1 MKGNYFLGSRQFQ
14 VREMSFPPLGDFEV
28 KIQNMAAGICG
39 TDIHIYHG
47 EKGSAEVT
55 PPVVLGHEY
64 AGVVVETGRSV
75 TTVRVGDHVTV
86 DPNIYCGTCPYC
98 KAGKKQL
105 CSNLVAVG
113 VNFDGGFAQYS
124 VVPEAQVYRLNPEV
138 SFAEGAMAEPLAC
151 CIHGVELAGIE
162 LGDTVC
168 VIGGG
173 AIGLLMVQLARLK
186 GAARVILSEPVEN
199 RRRIG
204 LTLGADYA
212 FNPLEKPLDVQLR
225 DTLGIAGAQVVIECV
240 GKTFATQQ
248 AVSAADKGATVLLF
262 SVPQA
267 GAEYGL
273 PLFEVYQKELTV
285 KGSFINPDTHQK
297 AVNLINSGKIKTAP
311 LITHQYPLSQLEAA
325 LFKQMDSDSIKV
337 QVLPQE

>member
-64 AGVVVETGRSV
+64 AGVVVETGRGV
-75 TTVRVGDHVTV
+75 TTVRTGDHVTV

-124 VVPEAQVYRLNPEV
+124 VVPEGQVYRLNPEV

-151 CIHGVELAGIE
+151 CIHGVELAGTESGSPWARTTLSIHWKS
-162 LGDTVC
+162 
-168 VIGGG
+168 
-173 AIGLLMVQLARLK
+173 LLTFSC
-186 GAARVILSEPVEN
+186 GILSE
-199 RRRIG
+199 
-204 LTLGADYA
+204 
-212 FNPLEKPLDVQLR
+212 LR
-225 DTLGIAGAQVVIECV
+225 
-240 GKTFATQQ
+240 
-248 AVSAADKGATVLLF
+248 
-262 SVPQA
+262 
-267 GAEYGL
+267 
-273 PLFEVYQKELTV
+273 
-285 KGSFINPDTHQK
+285 
-297 AVNLINSGKIKTAP
+297 
-311 LITHQYPLSQLEAA
+311 A
-325 LFKQMDSDSIKV
+325 LR
-337 QVLPQE
+337 L

>member
-64 AGVVVETGRSV
+64 AGVVVETGRGV
-75 TTVRVGDHVTV
+75 TTVRTGDHVTV

-124 VVPEAQVYRLNPEV
+124 VVPEGQVYRLNPEV

-168 VIGGG
+168 DRPADGTACQAEG
-173 AIGLLMVQLARLK
+173 
-186 GAARVILSEPVEN
+186 
-199 RRRIG
+199 RRPGHFKR
-204 LTLGADYA
+204 T
-212 FNPLEKPLDVQLR
+212 
-225 DTLGIAGAQVVIECV
+225 
-240 GKTFATQQ
+240 
-248 AVSAADKGATVLLF
+248 
-262 SVPQA
+262 
-267 GAEYGL
+267 
-273 PLFEVYQKELTV
+273 
-285 KGSFINPDTHQK
+285 
-297 AVNLINSGKIKTAP
+297 SGKPPPNRAHPGRGLRFQSTGKA
-311 LITHQYPLSQLEAA
+311 S
-325 LFKQMDSDSIKV
+325 
-337 QVLPQE
+337 

>member
-1 MKGNYFLGSRQFQ
+1 MQGNYFLGSRQFQ

-64 AGVVVETGRSV
+64 AGVVVETGRGV
-75 TTVRVGDHVTV
+75 TTVRTGDHVTV

-124 VVPEAQVYRLNPEV
+124 VVPEGQVYRLNPEV

-173 AIGLLMVQLARLK
+173 AIGLLMVQLLRLA
-186 GAARVILSEPVEN
+186 GASFVALLEPVQAKREL
-199 RRRIG
+199 G
-204 LTLGADYA
+204 LRLGADVA
-212 FNPLEKPLDVQLR
+212 IDSVHEDPAEALR
-225 DTLGIAGAQVVIECV
+225 RAGAGRLDTVIECAGLPV
-240 GKTFATQQ
+240 TVEQAIRIAGNRSVVMLFGLTKPDD
-248 AVSAADKGATVLLF
+248 AVSVKPFDLF
-262 SVPQA
+262 RR
-267 GAEYGL
+267 
-273 PLFEVYQKELTV
+273 ELTI
-285 KGSFINPDTHQK
+285 KASYINPYTMGR
-297 AVNLINSGKIKTAP
+297 AVDLINAGRLDVHSMVAQAI
-311 LITHQYPLSQLEAA
+311 PLSGLRDVLADPA
-325 LFKQMDSDSIKV
+325 LRARGKYIVSFG
-337 QVLPQE
+337 

>member
-1 MKGNYFLGSRQFQ
+1 M
-14 VREMSFPPLGDFEV
+14 
-28 KIQNMAAGICG
+28 
-39 TDIHIYHG
+39 
-47 EKGSAEVT
+47 
-55 PPVVLGHEY
+55 VLGHEY
-64 AGVVVETGRSV
+64 AGVVVETGRGV
-75 TTVRVGDHVTV
+75 TTVRTGDHVTV

-124 VVPEAQVYRLNPEV
+124 VVPEGQVYRLNPEV

-311 LITHQYPLSQLEAA
+311 LITHQYPLAQLEAA

>member
-1 MKGNYFLGSRQFQ
+1 M
-14 VREMSFPPLGDFEV
+14 
-28 KIQNMAAGICG
+28 
-39 TDIHIYHG
+39 
-47 EKGSAEVT
+47 
-55 PPVVLGHEY
+55 VLGHEY
-64 AGVVVETGRSV
+64 AGVVVETGRGV
-75 TTVRVGDHVTV
+75 TTVRTGDHVTA
-86 DPNIYCGTCPYC
+86 DPNIYCGTCSYC

-105 CSNLVAVG
+105 CSNLLCG
-113 VNFDGGFAQYS
+113 GLNFDGGFAQYS
-124 VVPEAQVYRLNPEV
+124 VVPEGQVYRLNPEV

-186 GAARVILSEPVEN
+186 GAARVILSETVEN
-199 RRRIG
+199 RRRMVGDHPGARTTLSIHWKSL
-204 LTLGADYA
+204 LTFSCGILS
-212 FNPLEKPLDVQLR
+212 
-225 DTLGIAGAQVVIECV
+225 GIAGAQVVIEFV

-273 PLFEVYQKELTV
+273 PLFEVIRR
-285 KGSFINPDTHQK
+285 S
-297 AVNLINSGKIKTAP
+297 
-311 LITHQYPLSQLEAA
+311 
-325 LFKQMDSDSIKV
+325 
-337 QVLPQE
+337 

>member
-1 MKGNYFLGSRQFQ
+1 MKGNYFLGDRQFQ

-151 CIHGVELAGIE
+151 CIHGVELA
-162 LGDTVC
+162 
-168 VIGGG
+168 
-173 AIGLLMVQLARLK
+173 
-186 GAARVILSEPVEN
+186 P
-199 RRRIG
+199 
-204 LTLGADYA
+204 
-212 FNPLEKPLDVQLR
+212 P
-225 DTLGIAGAQVVIECV
+225 
-240 GKTFATQQ
+240 
-248 AVSAADKGATVLLF
+248 
-262 SVPQA
+262 
-267 GAEYGL
+267 
-273 PLFEVYQKELTV
+273 
-285 KGSFINPDTHQK
+285 GSF
-297 AVNLINSGKIKTAP
+297 
-311 LITHQYPLSQLEAA
+311 
-325 LFKQMDSDSIKV
+325 
-337 QVLPQE
+337 

>member
-64 AGVVVETGRSV
+64 AGVVVETGRGV
-75 TTVRVGDHVTV
+75 TTVRTGDHVTV

-124 VVPEAQVYRLNPEV
+124 VVPEGQVYRLNPEV

-173 AIGLLMVQLARLK
+173 AIGLLMVQLAKLS
-186 GAARVILSEPVEN
+186 GASQVLLSEPVAA
-199 RRRIG
+199 RREVG
-204 LTLGADYA
+204 LQLGANAAIDPVHE
-212 FNPLEKPLDVQLR
+212 NLNERIQKLTGVDGV
-225 DTLGIAGAQVVIECV
+225 DVVIECV
-240 GKTFATQQ
+240 GNTIATAQAFA
-248 AVSAADKGATVLLF
+248 AAKRGTTLLLF
-262 SVPQA
+262 SVPKA
-267 GAEYGL
+267 D
-273 PLFEVYQKELTV
+273 V
-285 KGSFINPDTHQK
+285 KK
-297 AVNLINSGKIKTAP
+297 
-311 LITHQYPLSQLEAA
+311 LENHNVIA
-325 LFKQMDSDSIKV
+325 I
-337 QVLPQE
+337 E

>member
-1 MKGNYFLGSRQFQ
+1 MTGNYFLGGKQFQ
-14 VREMSFPPLGDFEV
+14 MREVSLPPLGDFDV

-47 EKGSAEVT
+47 EKGSADVT

-64 AGVVVETGRSV
+64 AGIVTEIGPGVTSV
-75 TTVRVGDHVTV
+75 QAGDHVTV
-86 DPNIYCGTCPYC
+86 DPNIYCGKCRYC

-105 CSNLVAVG
+105 CGNLVAVG

-124 VVPEAQVYRLNPEV
+124 VVPEQQVYKLAPGV
-138 SFAEGAMAEPLAC
+138 SFPEGAMAEPLAC
-151 CIHGVELAGIE
+151 CIHGVELAQIQ

-173 AIGLLMVQLARLK
+173 AIGLLMVQLAKLK
-186 GAARVILSEPVEN
+186 GAARVILSEPVEK
-199 RRRIG
+199 RRQIG
-204 LTLGADYA
+204 LELGADFA
-212 FNPLEKPLDVQLR
+212 FNPLEAPLAEQLEEV
-225 DTLGIAGAQVVIECV
+225 LGISGADVVIECV
-240 GKTFATQQ
+240 GKPFATQQ
-248 AVSAADKGATVLLF
+248 AVSVAEKGATVLLF
-262 SVPQA
+262 SVPQVE
-267 GAEYGL
+267 AEYGL
-273 PLFEVYQKELTV
+273 PLFQVYQKELTI

-297 AVNLINSGKIKTAP
+297 AVNLINAGKIKTAP
-311 LITHQYPLSQLEAA
+311 LITHQYPLARLEEA

>member
-1 MKGNYFLGSRQFQ
+1 M
-14 VREMSFPPLGDFEV
+14 
-28 KIQNMAAGICG
+28 
-39 TDIHIYHG
+39 
-47 EKGSAEVT
+47 
-55 PPVVLGHEY
+55 
-64 AGVVVETGRSV
+64 
-75 TTVRVGDHVTV
+75 
-86 DPNIYCGTCPYC
+86 
-98 KAGKKQL
+98 
-105 CSNLVAVG
+105 
-113 VNFDGGFAQYS
+113 
-124 VVPEAQVYRLNPEV
+124 
-138 SFAEGAMAEPLAC
+138 
-151 CIHGVELAGIE
+151 
-162 LGDTVC
+162 
-168 VIGGG
+168 
-173 AIGLLMVQLARLK
+173 
-186 GAARVILSEPVEN
+186 EN

-311 LITHQYPLSQLEAA
+311 LITHQYPLAQLEAA

>member
-64 AGVVVETGRSV
+64 AGVVVETGRGV
-75 TTVRVGDHVTV
+75 TTVRTGDHVTV

-124 VVPEAQVYRLNPEV
+124 VVPPLWVRLCSVLPH
-138 SFAEGAMAEPLAC
+138 F
-151 CIHGVELAGIE
+151 
-162 LGDTVC
+162 
-168 VIGGG
+168 
-173 AIGLLMVQLARLK
+173 
-186 GAARVILSEPVEN
+186 LS
-199 RRRIG
+199 
-204 LTLGADYA
+204 
-212 FNPLEKPLDVQLR
+212 
-225 DTLGIAGAQVVIECV
+225 
-240 GKTFATQQ
+240 
-248 AVSAADKGATVLLF
+248 VLLF
-262 SVPQA
+262 KQTGPIS
-267 GAEYGL
+267 E
-273 PLFEVYQKELTV
+273 ERIRRSCTV
-285 KGSFINPDTHQK
+285 MSC
-297 AVNLINSGKIKTAP
+297 
-311 LITHQYPLSQLEAA
+311 
-325 LFKQMDSDSIKV
+325 FKNFQ
-337 QVLPQE
+337 